1 MPYSSFFASNQPCTL
16 VMAAYFNHTALNIS
30 DSSLISISEPVVVST
45 SKFRITP
52 NGVIKESD
60 TVITIEDND
69 SASSGVKTTS
79 EILQWF
85 RSKLE
90 KMNGT
95 KKYVTFLDLE
105 RTINDDIQVSV
116 TVVHYCFYV
125 FAIVMLLPIN
135 YYINL

>member
-1 MPYSSFFASNQPCTL
+1 
-16 VMAAYFNHTALNIS
+16 MAAYFNHTALNIS

-52 NGVIKESD
+52 NGVVKESD

-90 KMNGT
+90 KMYGT

-105 RTINDDIQVSV
+105 RTINDDIHVSV
-116 TVVHYCFYV
+116 AVVHYCFYV

-135 YYINL
+135 NISTCNS

>member
-1 MPYSSFFASNQPCTL
+1 M
-16 VMAAYFNHTALNIS
+16 
-30 DSSLISISEPVVVST
+30 VST

-52 NGVIKESD
+52 NGVVKESG

-105 RTINDDIQVSV
+105 RTINDDIQVNV

-135 YYINL
+135 NYINL